1 MIEIDEDI
9 RIYDDTGRGETYDI
23 EKILYYDEDIIVA
36 QLVHSNFD
44 EPVHLIINRHTRVV
58 SSEQLEFYYAHNYVN
73 KVKQYLLH
81 GGSLFS
87 ITLIDTIRD
96 GGTKIIKTSKNVDYY
111 VEKRNSTI
119 HSEYPPTKEN
129 EVNDDNL
136 TEYILDRVQAY
147 IEKNEQQLEHD
158 KKLLVD
164 LDNAFKYKQNLP
176 F

>member
-1 MIEIDEDI
+1 MIELNQDI
-9 RIYDDTGRGETYDI
+9 RIYDDTGCGETYDI
-23 EKILYYDEDIIVA
+23 ENIIYSDDNIIVA
-36 QLVHSNFD
+36 QLVHPDFNES
-44 EPVHLIINRHTRVV
+44 VHLIINRHTRVV
-58 SSEQLEFYYAHNYVN
+58 SCEQLEFYYAENYVN
-73 KVKQYLLH
+73 KVKQYVLH

-87 ITLIDTIRD
+87 ITSIDTVRD
-96 GGTKIIKTSKNVDYY
+96 GGTKLIKTSKNEDFY
-111 VEKRNSTI
+111 VHMKKSTI
-119 HSEYPPTKEN
+119 HSSYPPTDEN

-147 IEKNEQQLEHD
+147 IEKNEQQLDHD